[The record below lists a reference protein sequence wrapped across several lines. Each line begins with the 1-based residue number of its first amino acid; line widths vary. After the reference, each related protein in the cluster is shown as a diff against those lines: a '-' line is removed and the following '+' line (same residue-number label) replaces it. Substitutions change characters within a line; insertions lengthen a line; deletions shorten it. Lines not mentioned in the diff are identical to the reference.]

1 MQTSN
6 YIPKVPIIYVKE
18 KSTEFIHVVGSEYF
32 DRLYI
37 DENGRLQYCDTE
49 TGGGTSNGN
58 YEFVKNIDGYNPI
71 SSPIWS
77 TITGSK
83 VYEPYKVE
91 MVDPFDYGLQKL
103 ASKLTEAREEAY
115 ARLVRR

>member
-1 MQTSN
+1 MQTNN
-6 YIPKVPIIYVKE
+6 YIPKVPVIYVKE

-37 DENGRLQYCDTE
+37 DRNGELHYYDIETRGSTNNGR
-49 TGGGTSNGN
+49 
-58 YEFVKNIDGYNPI
+58 YEFVKDTQGHNPI
-71 SSPIWS
+71 SLPIQGFHS
-77 TITGSK
+77 GFL
-83 VYEPYKVE
+83 VQDYKVE

-115 ARLVRR
+115 ARLARR